1 MFICLAAVLNMG
13 NIKFGEDENE
23 YSFVKDK
30 TAALATVAVS
40 ADLTLWVQLLLVICA
55 LLGINGN

>member
-1 MFICLAAVLNMG
+1 MG

-40 ADLTLWVQLLLVICA
+40 ADLNLVGTTITSNMC
-55 LLGINGN
+55 IIRN